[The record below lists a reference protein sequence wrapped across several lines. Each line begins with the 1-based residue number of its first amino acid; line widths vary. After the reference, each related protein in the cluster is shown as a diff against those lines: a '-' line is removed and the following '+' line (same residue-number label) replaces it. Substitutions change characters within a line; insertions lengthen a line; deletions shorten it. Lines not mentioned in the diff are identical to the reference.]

1 MWKMMQEVNQQG
13 TTIILTTHYLEE
25 AESLCRNIAIINHG
39 QIVENSDMASLL
51 ARLHVDHFVLD
62 LAQPIVAAPVIEGY
76 QIERVADKVLNVA
89 VPKEHG
95 LNKLFSQLTAHN
107 IEVISLKN
115 KTNRLEQLFM
125 DLVESSPK
133 PTGAVR

>member
-1 MWKMMQEVNQQG
+1 
-13 TTIILTTHYLEE
+13 
-25 AESLCRNIAIINHG
+25 
-39 QIVENSDMASLL
+39 MASLL